1 MVGPS
6 AWWCFMPHITH
17 TCMAFLT
24 HSTVAV
30 FFFHP
35 EPRLE
40 YLTYLRKFYPSSKF
54 AKYNRPTRTIK
65 KKESRLRV
73 WNMTYRIMHE
83 SQWITIFGSR
93 VRWFANDFHELRNHG
108 KECIILFLTRY
119 FISWAY
125 TIQNNSR
132 SLISPLLLRT
142 VFRLALRHHN
152 NCSVTWCEG
161 EVLTLWRH
169 IRRLFLHVQL
179 DTNVIFTNEWQPRIS
194 ISQHPVIR
202 V

>member
-1 MVGPS
+1 MSTIYPRAIHFLFRMS
-6 AWWCFMPHITH
+6 AWTHCWKTPPVSAVGTSYSATAIWWQPLCWMLETSAWCCFMPHITH

-24 HSTVAV
+24 HSTVVV

-54 AKYNRPTRTIK
+54 EKYNRPTRTIN

-83 SQWITIFGSR
+83 SQCITILGSR
-93 VRWFANDFHELRNHG
+93 VRWFANNFHELRNHG

-125 TIQNNSR
+125 TI
-132 SLISPLLLRT
+132 
-142 VFRLALRHHN
+142 
-152 NCSVTWCEG
+152 
-161 EVLTLWRH
+161 
-169 IRRLFLHVQL
+169 
-179 DTNVIFTNEWQPRIS
+179 
-194 ISQHPVIR
+194 
-202 V
+202 